1 MKSKKR
7 RSILVPIDF
16 SEESMN
22 TLRLAKLLAER
33 LRAQLDLVHV
43 IAPLPLTYPPQSAI
57 LPNIPSAARTAR
69 AVLKRLEDFAFEQS
83 VQPLPYSCTI
93 RVGVPAD
100 EINKAARKIG
110 AQLIAISTRGYTGL
124 KHAFLGST
132 TAQVVRTAPCPVLV
146 VRELDYLSAEERAR
160 RGRTPLQ
167 FQKLLVPLDF
177 SECSRVGVDY
187 ALDVAREFRSSLLL
201 FHSVVVQPYSVSYPY
216 TAFTGPNLVTLQ
228 QEYAAREM
236 EKLRR
241 KLDRRSVKVKT
252 AIGIGSPVEQ
262 LNECVRSH
270 HVDLIVTSTRGRTGF
285 KRVFIGSTAEQI
297 VRHAICPVL
306 VVPNRKSRK
315 KSKK

>member
-124 KHAFLGST
+124 KRAFLGST

-177 SECSRVGVDY
+177 SECSRVG
-187 ALDVAREFRSSLLL
+187 S
-201 FHSVVVQPYSVSYPY
+201 
-216 TAFTGPNLVTLQ
+216 
-228 QEYAAREM
+228 
-236 EKLRR
+236 
-241 KLDRRSVKVKT
+241 
-252 AIGIGSPVEQ
+252 
-262 LNECVRSH
+262 
-270 HVDLIVTSTRGRTGF
+270 
-285 KRVFIGSTAEQI
+285 
-297 VRHAICPVL
+297 
-306 VVPNRKSRK
+306 
-315 KSKK
+315 